1 MFKKQTVTL
10 NIGLMTRYGPAHV
23 VSLLWWLRANMSGAE
38 SVFLPA
44 IAGAEPTAV
53 VKGTLVRYLW
63 EPDNLN
69 AKIGALARLLDQDSI
84 AVYLHRTGEGMLIGH
99 DNTRRQGWGRFNSA
113 YFYHLDEAKE
123 LEAMTNRPLHETVR
137 AEVPKNDMRQ
147 RMEGRALSQLR
158 ASREVHGMPLIIDPP
173 GMIKPAPKPDVVRLD
188 SPAAAYKPTHGGYP
202 G

>member
-1 MFKKQTVTL
+1 MFKKHENVTL

-123 LEAMTNRPLHETVR
+123 LEAMTNQPLHETVR

-147 RMEGRALSQLR
+147 RMEGRELSRGFASVAERCAKAL
-158 ASREVHGMPLIIDPP
+158 AVNTTTPP
-173 GMIKPAPKPDVVRLD
+173 KSDAVRLD